1 MSIVNKLIIPTSRSI
16 PIGQA
21 ASDLFDRFSDFIAPR
36 NIDIY
41 IRERPIIWHSTD
53 TDRLLRVA
61 GVIDVALWKIKRTV
75 FYDFMPSSIKLTMTG
90 NGRAGKNVVAEA
102 LTKYVGPQE
111 YETDDES
118 DAVAVGITYLIREG
132 YIDDKRPPKSNK
144 RS

>member
-1 MSIVNKLIIPTSRSI
+1 M
-16 PIGQA
+16 
-21 ASDLFDRFSDFIAPR
+21 FDRFSDFIAPR

-132 YIDDKRPPKSNK
+132 YIDDKRPPRQSK
-144 RS
+144 RR

>member
-1 MSIVNKLIIPTSRSI
+1 M
-16 PIGQA
+16 
-21 ASDLFDRFSDFIAPR
+21 FDRFSDFIAPR

-132 YIDDKRPPKSNK
+132 YIDDKRPPKSSK
-144 RS
+144 RG